1 VRELL
6 IVGVA
11 GAAGAIGRYALSGW
25 VYELAGARFPW
36 GTLSVNVLGC
46 FALGY
51 LMHVSLTT
59 TSISPQ
65 WRLALG
71 TGFLGAFTTFSTFS
85 YETVR
90 EIERGA
96 WGAAGAN
103 IALNL
108 ALGIPATFAGL
119 ILARKLI
126 GGA

>member
-1 VRELL
+1 MRELL
-6 IVGVA
+6 IVGAA

-25 VYELAGARFPW
+25 VHDLAGARFPW

-59 TSISPQ
+59 TAISPQ

-119 ILARKLI
+119 ILARKLL